1 MTIAE
6 SNDVMERRL
15 TGRLA
20 GRFAARAQ
28 APAPIGVPQI
38 TSWRSLVD
46 LCLELDD
53 ALNMSESEPV
63 EIVTLHKAVLNLAIG
78 TGEWLIHQ
86 IKSDCVDLSQTGG
99 RIENLEASLALLRT
113 CFNSRHADVPEEEL
127 ERIRQ
132 RIFNVPS

>member
-1 MTIAE
+1 MITSE
-6 SNDVMERRL
+6 STDLLDRCV

-20 GRFAARAQ
+20 GRLATRAQ
-28 APAPIGVPQI
+28 APTPSWLTQI
-38 TSWRSLVD
+38 ASWQALVE

-53 ALNMSESEPV
+53 ALNESDV
-63 EIVTLHKAVLNLAIG
+63 ETSDAVALHKAVLNLGIG
-78 TGEWLIHQ
+78 TGEWLLHQ
-86 IKSDCVDLSQTGG
+86 IKSDQVDLSGTGE
-99 RIENLEASLALLRT
+99 RMENLEASLDLLRT